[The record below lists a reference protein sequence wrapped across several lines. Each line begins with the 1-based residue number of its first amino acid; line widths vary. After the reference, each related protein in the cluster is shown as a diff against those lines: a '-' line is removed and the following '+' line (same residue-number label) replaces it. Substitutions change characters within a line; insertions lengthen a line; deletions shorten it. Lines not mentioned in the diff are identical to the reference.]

1 MQNKLQSYWLKT
13 KGLRNSMPNFFTDNV
28 FGPLEDEDP
37 TKPKKSLSE
46 QINDRLMK
54 YKEFKAV
61 YKKTGIR
68 PVYFMYVLI
77 ICLLF
82 IVIGFFDKYLTILIA
97 TVYPLYISLKT
108 LQYKIGEEKQDG
120 GVYSE
125 QDKKKDVTQW
135 LSYWV
140 VYAFFINFEGLFGYF
155 LKYIPF
161 YFFIKVI
168 FLLFCFLPQYQLA
181 WWIYDNCIRKLFQK
195 YETHI
200 INFSNR
206 IYKSI
211 TVGDQEKESEGIS
224 QEKVTK
230 AIFETFKMASNISSG
245 GNQDNGMVEKNKPNL
260 RYSNTDLQD
269 ENSNQKKNISREV
282 NPENNDKENRSE
294 EKLDD
299 SAIFEQDDTERK
311 EEDVKL
317 DDEDNVNLTANN

>member
-28 FGPLEDEDP
+28 FGPLEDDDP

-108 LQYKIGEEKQDG
+108 LQYKIGEEKRDG

-245 GNQDNGMVEKNKPNL
+245 GIQDNGMVEKNKPNL

-269 ENSNQKKNISREV
+269 ENGGKMLN
-282 NPENNDKENRSE
+282 
-294 EKLDD
+294 
-299 SAIFEQDDTERK
+299 
-311 EEDVKL
+311 
-317 DDEDNVNLTANN
+317 

>member
-200 INFSNR
+200 ISFSNR
-206 IYKSI
+206 IYK
-211 TVGDQEKESEGIS
+211 
-224 QEKVTK
+224 
-230 AIFETFKMASNISSG
+230 
-245 GNQDNGMVEKNKPNL
+245 
-260 RYSNTDLQD
+260 
-269 ENSNQKKNISREV
+269 
-282 NPENNDKENRSE
+282 
-294 EKLDD
+294 
-299 SAIFEQDDTERK
+299 
-311 EEDVKL
+311 
-317 DDEDNVNLTANN
+317 